1 MASKK
6 DDVYSFGIV
15 IMEIV
20 SGRKKLDTSRSE
32 EGIHL
37 ITLLDEIVKTDQLVN
52 LIDKNIND
60 MQPHEQEVAHMI
72 KLAMWYLQID
82 CKRRPQMSEIIKV
95 LEDTKN
101 AVINIEHNFVLT
113 NLGNFAINT
122 NVNIKGLLRLVKK

>member
-32 EGIHL
+32 ESIHL
-37 ITLLDEIVKTDQLVN
+37 ITLLDEKVKTDQL
-52 LIDKNIND
+52 
-60 MQPHEQEVAHMI
+60 
-72 KLAMWYLQID
+72 ID

-113 NLGNFAINT
+113 NLGNFVIDA